1 MSRLAILPL
10 RDPAGKGFDSGRRDF
25 DTTNIVIDYDPMP
38 EWMWQSNE
46 ILFDEVPQ
54 LRGVATLFDLDGH
67 GRFIKLA
74 DRFKLERDRYIDKT
88 EKCLKDILR
97 LPTGIALLREI
108 SGRPDNV
115 VRIMPDWDHDA
126 RAGTDKTVITDDI
139 NAKIKFTPGAYKD
152 DERTGKPGYKDDEVL
167 YHELVHASRRI
178 IGEDRKWKRS
188 VNQNYHN
195 SEEYLA
201 IVVTNIYLSDKKQT
215 VFVGDHL
222 GAKNSRS
229 LTGWQRDHFLE
240 NSQNVD
246 LSPMQLLTEFRES
259 QPSFYYAL
267 AKLPPHKPKF
277 NPVREHEHR
286 SKQTYL
292 FGGRVPVFVSPGPR
306 NVPTGA
312 PTSLSL
318 GVRAR

>member
-1 MSRLAILPL
+1 MSLAARLPL
-10 RDPAGKGFDSGRRDF
+10 RDPAGQGFDSGRRDL

-38 EWMWQSNE
+38 EWMWQTNI
-46 ILFDEVPQ
+46 ILYDEVPQ
-54 LRGVATLFDLDGH
+54 LRGLVTLFDLDGH

-74 DRFKLERDRYIDKT
+74 DRFKLERDRFIKKT
-88 EKCLKDILR
+88 DKCLKDILK

-108 SGRPDNV
+108 SRRTDNM
-115 VRIMPDWDHDA
+115 VRIVPDWDHSA
-126 RAGTDKTVITDDI
+126 SSGTDETVIDDEI
-139 NAKIKFTPGAYKD
+139 NADVEFTAGSYKD
-152 DERTGKPGYKDDEVL
+152 SEKTGKPGYKDDEIL
-167 YHELVHASRRI
+167 YHELVHALRRI
-178 IGEDRKWKRS
+178 AGEGRRWRRS
-188 VNQNYHN
+188 MNQNYHN

-201 IVVTNIYLSDKKQT
+201 IVLTNIYLSDKKQT
-215 VFVGDHL
+215 LFVGDHL
-222 GAKNSRS
+222 SAEKTKP
-229 LTGWQRDHFLE
+229 LTSWQRDHFLE

-259 QPSFYYAL
+259 QPSFYNAL
-267 AKLPPHKPKF
+267 ARLPPNKPKF

-292 FGGRVPVFVSPGPR
+292 IGGRVPVSVSWGPR

-312 PTSLSL
+312 HPNLSL